1 MGVIDSSVAAEWS
14 IQDVARS
21 AGTTSRALRHYG
33 DLGLLEPSRI
43 GSNGH
48 RHYDQDALVRLQ
60 RILLLRELGLSLSAI
75 AEVLDGERD
84 TTAALRVHLTLLEQE
99 RQRIGRQ
106 IESVRTT
113 LSKTERG
120 EPLMTQDVFDGF
132 DNSQYEQEV
141 TERWG
146 RDSWDQGDRWWRSL
160 SAAEKREFQQQQT
173 GIAMDFAQAQR
184 ESKSAD
190 SDDVQAVTA
199 RHFDWLSITTT
210 PTKDHFVGLGEMYV
224 ADPRFTA
231 NYDQY
236 GEGTAVLIRDAMMVY
251 AERHL

>member
-1 MGVIDSSVAAEWS
+1 MHEIDGGVTAEWS

-21 AGTTSRALRHYG
+21 AGTTSRTLRHYG
-33 DLGLLEPSRI
+33 DLGLLVPSRI
-43 GSNGH
+43 GSNGY
-48 RHYDQDALVRLQ
+48 RYYDQDALVRLQ
-60 RILLLRELGLSLSAI
+60 RILLLRELGLSLSTI

-84 TTAALRVHLTLLEQE
+84 TTAALRGHLTLLEHE
-99 RQRIGRQ
+99 RHRIGRQ

-132 DNSQYEQEV
+132 DHSQYEQEV

-146 RDSWDQGDRWWRSL
+146 RDAWEQGDQWWRSL
-160 SAAEKREFQQQQT
+160 SAAEKADFQQQQT
-173 GIAMDFAQAQR
+173 AIATDFARAQR
-184 ESKSAD
+184 EGKSAD
-190 SDDVQAVTA
+190 SDDVQAISA

-210 PTKDHFVGLGEMYV
+210 PTKDHFIGLGEMYV

-236 GEGTAVLIRDAMMVY
+236 SEGTAVLIRDAMRVY